1 MSEPEVLLRVPGD
14 RQYALAIRT
23 ALGGV
28 AILKDLDADTLAS
41 DVEMTRCGDCV
52 QCITLLL
59 HKATA
64 PLKKQ

>member
-1 MSEPEVLLRVPGD
+1 MPLRGRNGD
-14 RQYALAIRT
+14 HPRRFQ
-23 ALGGV
+23 
-28 AILKDLDADTLAS
+28 TLAS